1 MKRALLLLLVV
12 APTASADDDLATQGE
27 ALAKAGDYSRA
38 IDAFKAADKQHP
50 STRNVCMIG
59 LAYLRREAWP
69 QAELFLATCKERAAT
84 GDPAPDWL
92 PSAEQQLAE
101 KLAAANVAT
110 VAIDV
115 VPVANARVTVSSF
128 ALDESFT
135 APRTLHLAPG
145 RHTFEI
151 HADGY
156 ELATRTITISDRQPQ
171 TVHVELVPVAAVPAP
186 RKPVPAPAPEPA
198 ASHTPYVVM
207 GAGAVLGAGALI
219 YGLAVVRPM
228 QSRLSET
235 TDRAYYEAER
245 DRFLPRRDA
254 TFVVGGAA
262 ILTIAAGAILHF
274 ASGGAES
281 RTQVGVVLDHGGGM
295 LTLAFDR

>member
-12 APTASADDDLATQGE
+12 TSRASADDDLAAQGE

-69 QAELFLATCKERAAT
+69 QAELFLETCKERAAS

-101 KLAAANVAT
+101 KLAAANVAA
-110 VAIDV
+110 VAVDTA
-115 VPVANARVTVSSF
+115 PVTNARVTVSSF

-145 RHTFEI
+145 RHTFEV
-151 HADGY
+151 HADDY
-156 ELATRTITISDRQPQ
+156 ELASKTITIPDQQPQ
-171 TVHVELVPVAAVPAP
+171 TVHIELVPVSTHVPVQPAP
-186 RKPVPAPAPEPA
+186 PPPPEPA
-198 ASHTPYVVM
+198 TSHMPYIVM
-207 GAGAVLGAGALI
+207 GTGAAIGAGALI

-228 QSRLSET
+228 QTRLSDT
-235 TDRAYYEAER
+235 TDKRYYDFER

-254 TFVVGGAA
+254 VFVAGGAA
-262 ILTIAAGAILHF
+262 ILTIAAGVILRYTT
-274 ASGGAES
+274 GGSES
-281 RTQVGVVLDHGGGM
+281 HAQVGVVLDHGGGVV
-295 LTLAFDR
+295 TFAFDR

>member
-1 MKRALLLLLVV
+1 MKRALLVLLVF
-12 APTASADDDLATQGE
+12 AGTASADDDLAAQGE

-101 KLAAANVAT
+101 KLAAANVAA
-110 VAIDV
+110 VAVDV
-115 VPVANARVTVSSF
+115 APVANAHVTVSSF

-145 RHTFEI
+145 RHTFEV

-156 ELATRTITISDRQPQ
+156 ELATRTITIPDREPQ
-171 TVHVELVPVAAVPAP
+171 TVHIELVPIAVA
-186 RKPVPAPAPEPA
+186 KPVAPPVPPEPAPASRA
-198 ASHTPYVVM
+198 PYVVM
-207 GAGAVLGAGALI
+207 GTGAVLGAGALI

-235 TDRAYYEAER
+235 TDRTYYNAER

-254 TFVVGGAA
+254 TLVVGGAA

-274 ASGGAES
+274 TMGGEES

-295 LTLAFDR
+295 LTFAFQR

>member
-1 MKRALLLLLVV
+1 
-12 APTASADDDLATQGE
+12 
-27 ALAKAGDYSRA
+27 
-38 IDAFKAADKQHP
+38 
-50 STRNVCMIG
+50 
-59 LAYLRREAWP
+59 
-69 QAELFLATCKERAAT
+69 
-84 GDPAPDWL
+84 L

-101 KLAAANVAT
+101 KLAAANVAA
-110 VAIDV
+110 VAVDV
-115 VPVANARVTVSSF
+115 APVANARVTVSSF

-145 RHTFEI
+145 RHTFEV

-156 ELATRTITISDRQPQ
+156 ELATRTITIPDRQAQ
-171 TVHVELVPVAAVPAP
+171 TVHVELVAIAVAPA
-186 RKPVPAPAPEPA
+186 KPVPVAPEA
-198 ASHTPYVVM
+198 APKSSAPYVVM

-228 QSRLSET
+228 QSRLSDT
-235 TDRAYYEAER
+235 TDRAYYDAER

-262 ILTIAAGAILHF
+262 VLTIAAGAIWHF

-281 RTQVGVVLDHGGGM
+281 RTQIGVVLDHGGGM
-295 LTLAFDR
+295 LTFAFAR